1 MKYSLN
7 CFIFRKYQSFFRSII
22 NKMRKKK
29 VICVKLMDVVIS
41 RRKQIKKLLFQK
53 IGQSEVGNMK
63 PPFSVAV
70 NR

>member
-1 MKYSLN
+1 
-7 CFIFRKYQSFFRSII
+7 
-22 NKMRKKK
+22 MRKKK